1 MSWSKPQ
8 PQAVWEAIELYLGVA
23 YSGGKPPSAV
33 EQRLATLRNLD
44 CDDFFASPLFERDA
58 GAGGSAGAGGG
69 AGGANPEPTRYAI
82 RLGNRHYP
90 HMKMV
95 VERSPDGRAHLF
107 RADTHDR
114 HIRPKPESREYAA
127 FTELM
132 RQNQALAEQIEAAWA
147 ERGLNT
153 FKSYLR
159 RDLAARQQHSQQP
172 PRDASP
178 GRA

>member
-1 MSWSKPQ
+1 MSWPKPQ
-8 PQAVWEAIELYLGVA
+8 PQAVWEAIEIYLGVA
-23 YSGGKPPSAV
+23 YAGGKPPSAV
-33 EQRLATLRNLD
+33 EQRLQTLRNLA
-44 CDDFFASPLFERDA
+44 CDDFFTSPLFERDA
-58 GAGGSAGAGGG
+58 DAKS
-69 AGGANPEPTRYAI
+69 EPTRYAL

-90 HMKMV
+90 HMKLV
-95 VERSPDGRAHLF
+95 IERSPDGRAHLF

-132 RQNQALAEQIEAAWA
+132 RQNQSLAEQIEAAWA

-159 RDLAARQQHSQQP
+159 RDLAARQQQNEQ
-172 PRDASP
+172 R
-178 GRA
+178 

>member
-1 MSWSKPQ
+1 MSWPKPQ
-8 PQAVWEAIELYLGVA
+8 PQAVWEAIEVYLSVA

-33 EQRLATLRNLD
+33 EQRLATLRNLA
-44 CDDFFASPLFERDA
+44 CDDFFASPLFERGADAADAKPAA
-58 GAGGSAGAGGG
+58 GAA
-69 AGGANPEPTRYAI
+69 PVEPNRYAL

-95 VERSPDGRAHLF
+95 IERSPDGRAHLF

-132 RQNQALAEQIEAAWA
+132 KQNQSLAEQIEAAWA
-147 ERGLNT
+147 GRGLNT

-159 RDLAARQQHSQQP
+159 RDLASRQHPNQQQ
-172 PRDASP
+172 
-178 GRA
+178 

>member
-1 MSWSKPQ
+1 MSWPRPQ
-8 PQAVWEAIELYLGVA
+8 PQTVLQAIEIYLGVA
-23 YSGGKPPSAV
+23 YAGGKTPSPV
-33 EQRLATLRNLD
+33 EARFQTLRNLAG
-44 CDDFFASPLFERDA
+44 DDFFASPLFERDKD
-58 GAGGSAGAGGG
+58 S
-69 AGGANPEPTRYAI
+69 NPEPTRYAL

-90 HMKMV
+90 HMKLV
-95 VERSPDGRAHLF
+95 IERSPDGRAHLF

-132 RQNQALAEQIEAAWA
+132 KQNQTLAEQIEHAWA

-159 RDLAARQQHSQQP
+159 RDLASRQHPPHHPQPHPHPP

-178 GRA
+178 GPA